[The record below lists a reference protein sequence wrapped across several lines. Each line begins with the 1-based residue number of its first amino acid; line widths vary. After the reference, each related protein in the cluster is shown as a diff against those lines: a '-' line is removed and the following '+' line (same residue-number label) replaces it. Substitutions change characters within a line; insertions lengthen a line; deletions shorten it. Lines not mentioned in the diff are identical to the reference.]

1 MTTLPPSPAIAVQS
15 SQRRGRY
22 ANGASRAQSASSC
35 TRAAST
41 PPPAET
47 GSGGQRGRGSVA
59 AGWSSPALPWG
70 AGRALCW
77 EPCLAGLGIG
87 RCLWGTLTVSS
98 NQASASWARR
108 RAACPRSRAAWG
120 RGPVSGRP
128 AQRIRG
134 RSAGTPE
141 LSASRESA
149 CLASSQPKRRDR
161 EGFSTMWRR
170 AWIRRW
176 DTTAHPPFLELRGGS
191 TGALSSSKKPRPT
204 SFLIGIYQP
213 KGFRFPFCPERN

>member
-1 MTTLPPSPAIAVQS
+1 MQRCEPGAVGLLLLHSGRPSPS
-15 SQRRGRY
+15 PG
-22 ANGASRAQSASSC
+22 
-35 TRAAST
+35 ST
-41 PPPAET
+41 GET
-47 GSGGQRGRGSVA
+47 GSSGRRGRGSVA
-59 AGWSSPALPWG
+59 AGWSSPALVWG

-98 NQASASWARR
+98 SRTSASWALR

-128 AQRIRG
+128 AQRTRG

-141 LSASRESA
+141 LSASQESE

-176 DTTAHPPFLELRGGS
+176 DTTAHPPLELRGGS
-191 TGALSSSKKPRPT
+191 TGALLLSRSLAPPRF
-204 SFLIGIYQP
+204 FLAFITP
-213 KGFRFPFCPERN
+213 KVSGFRFAQKETKVKA